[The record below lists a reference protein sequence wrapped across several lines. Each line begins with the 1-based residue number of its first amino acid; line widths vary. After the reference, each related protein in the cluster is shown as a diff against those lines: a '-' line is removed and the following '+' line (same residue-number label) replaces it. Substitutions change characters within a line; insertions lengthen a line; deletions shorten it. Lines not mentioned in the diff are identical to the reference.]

1 MPRTMPITISVVAIS
16 RRSRNGPS
24 IWSLNVTPSTPM
36 GIEPTMTSQPI
47 CASWS
52 PRIERSVSDLNHAET
67 MRTMSL
73 RK

>member
-1 MPRTMPITISVVAIS
+1 MPITISVVAIS

-36 GIEPTMTSQPI
+36 GMEPTMTSQPI
-47 CASWS
+47 WASWS
-52 PRIERSVSDLNHAET
+52 PRIDRSVSERNQAET
-67 MRTMSL
+67 IRTMSL

>member
-1 MPRTMPITISVVAIS
+1 
-16 RRSRNGPS
+16 
-24 IWSLNVTPSTPM
+24 M

-52 PRIERSVSDLNHAET
+52 LRIERSVSDLNHAET